1 MILDH
6 SNGCS
11 ELQFGQHGI
20 FGKQMQGG
28 KGRVTKPTSEGIFE
42 IYGFNMS
49 QTLTEERPQKLFNN
63 LETKV
68 PQLGLPEY
76 FVRYIHSH

>member
-49 QTLTEERPQKLFNN
+49 QTLTEEKTAEAFQQPRNQGTTARVTRIFR
-63 LETKV
+63 KV
-68 PQLGLPEY
+68 HP
-76 FVRYIHSH
+76 